1 MQDERFQSD
10 SGQPTIEIF
19 DIPIMEPMVTF
30 TDLWITAVCL
40 FALFKLI
47 KLNKKGKVHQYIRWY
62 FGIMALATF
71 LGGVLG
77 HAFSICRWSG
87 METPRVAHQYAGRNG
102 Y

>member
-47 KLNKKGKVHQYIRWY
+47 KLNKKGKCISISAGILGSWRWLH
-62 FGIMALATF
+62 F
-71 LGGVLG
+71 
-77 HAFSICRWSG
+77 
-87 METPRVAHQYAGRNG
+87 
-102 Y
+102 